1 MLKGICKEFVTVK
14 IKDNPLYDEA
24 IFILKHS
31 QDPKGSKED
40 MLFEANRILCQ
51 NGVKKPKR
59 RKKVLIFLL
68 FSLLFLFLG
77 IFIGFILSYLLQ
89 IPL

>member
-1 MLKGICKEFVTVK
+1 MLKGTCKEFVTVK
-14 IKDNPLYDEA
+14 IKDNQLYDEA

-31 QDPKGSKED
+31 QDQKKSKED

-51 NGVKKPKR
+51 NGVKKMKK
-59 RKKVLIFLL
+59 RKKVLLFLL

-77 IFIGFILSYLLQ
+77 IFIGFILAFLFKA
-89 IPL
+89 PV